1 MGVVLFLYILPPF
14 FISIAF
20 LFCFCLFVCFFS
32 IPLDLIFVFKCRRLH
47 YDDVNNVKMS

>member
-20 LFCFCLFVCFFS
+20 LFCFCLYLFVSFIFNSARFDSFSFFFDFC
-32 IPLDLIFVFKCRRLH
+32 I
-47 YDDVNNVKMS
+47 